1 MTKTKSSVTVE
12 DACVGDLP
20 FNEGRTLELVTE
32 MLRVPG
38 TSGKESAIQELIV
51 GKLLAAGLPKSSIV
65 RDDTHKKSIIGG
77 EVGNLIV
84 KFPGT
89 MKGPRRMLMAHVDT
103 VPLCVGCDPV
113 RKGDVIRSA
122 DPTTALGADD
132 RSGAA
137 VVLNAALTILE
148 HKLPHPPVTFF
159 WPVQEEIGLWGV
171 RNVKASL
178 LGKPKLCFNWDGGN
192 PAMVCL
198 GATGAFEL
206 MIEVHGI
213 ASHAGVHPE
222 DGVSAIGIAAAAI
235 EDLQTNGWHGLIV
248 KGKQT
253 GTSNLGIIQGG
264 DATNVVTP
272 HVSIRGE
279 VRSHNPEFRKKLVTE
294 FEKAFQRA
302 AKRLKNA
309 EGKRGSVDFTA
320 QLKYNSFRID
330 AGEPCVQEVYR
341 VIRSQGLE
349 PIQQIS
355 NGGLDA
361 NWMSDYGF
369 PTVTLGSGQHN
380 VHTVNEFLDIQEF
393 LTGARIGLR
402 LACGV

>member
-1 MTKTKSSVTVE
+1 MMKKMTGERVE
-12 DACVGDLP
+12 SAAASLP
-20 FNEGRTLELVTE
+20 FDEERTLQLVTE
-32 MLRVPG
+32 LLGVPG
-38 TSGKESAIQELIV
+38 KSGEEGPIQELIV
-51 GKLLAAGLPKSSIV
+51 RKLLAAGLPESAIT

-89 MKGPRRMLMAHVDT
+89 IKGPRRMLMAHVDT

-113 RKGDVIRSA
+113 RRGDRIVSA

-148 HKLPHPPVTFF
+148 NKLPHPPVTFF

-171 RNVKASL
+171 RNVKASM
-178 LGKPKLCFNWDGGN
+178 LGKPKLCFNWDGGD

-206 MIEVHGI
+206 LIEVHGI

-222 DGVSAIGIAAAAI
+222 AGVSAIGIAAAAI
-235 EDLQTNGWHGLIV
+235 EDLQSNGWHGLIL
-248 KGKQT
+248 KGKNS
-253 GTSNLGIIQGG
+253 GTSNLGIIHGG

-279 VRSHNPEFRKKLVTE
+279 VRSHNPQFRERLVKEFD
-294 FEKAFQRA
+294 KAFQRA
-302 AKRLKNA
+302 AKRMKNSL
-309 EGKRGSVDFTA
+309 GKRGSVEFKS

-330 AGEPCVQEVYR
+330 AGEPCVEEAYR
-341 VIRSQGLE
+341 VIRRMGME

-380 VHTVNEFLDIQEF
+380 VHTVNEYLDIAEF
-393 LTGARIGLR
+393 LAGAKVGLA

>member
-1 MTKTKSSVTVE
+1 MMKRKPASSARQVPE
-12 DACVGDLP
+12 SHLP
-20 FNEGRTLELVTE
+20 FDADRTLDLVTE
-32 MLRVPG
+32 MLRIPG
-38 TSGKESAIQELIV
+38 KSGEEGPIQQLIV
-51 GKLLAAGLPKSSIV
+51 DKLLAAGLPASAVV

-89 MKGPRRMLMAHVDT
+89 LKGPRRMLMAHVDT

-113 RKGDVIRSA
+113 RQGDLIRSA
-122 DPTTALGADD
+122 NPATALGADD

-148 HKLPHPPVTFF
+148 HDLPHPPVTFF

-178 LGKPKLCFNWDGGN
+178 LGKPKLCFNWDGGD

-206 MIEVHGI
+206 LIEVHGI

-222 DGVSAIGIAAAAI
+222 AGVSAIGIAAAAI
-235 EDLQTNGWHGLIV
+235 EDLQSNGWHGLIL
-248 KGKQT
+248 KGKHA
-253 GTSNLGIIQGG
+253 GTSNLGVIHGG

-279 VRSHNPEFRKKLVTE
+279 VRSHDPKFREKLVAE
-294 FEKAFQRA
+294 FDKAFQRA
-302 AKRLKNA
+302 AKRLKNSS
-309 EGKRGSVDFTA
+309 GKKGSVEFKS

-330 AGEPCVQEVYR
+330 PSEPCVEEAFR
-341 VIRSQGLE
+341 VIRGFGLE
-349 PIQQIS
+349 PIPQIS

-380 VHTVNEFLDIQEF
+380 VHTVNEYLDINEF
-393 LTGARIGLR
+393 LTGACIGLA
-402 LACGV
+402 LACGE

>member
-1 MTKTKSSVTVE
+1 MRGRDRE
-12 DACVGDLP
+12 QHDDENEERRDGGECLRGDLP
-20 FNEGRTLELVTE
+20 FDEGRTLELVTE

-51 GKLLAAGLPKSSIV
+51 GKLLGAGLPKSSIV

-103 VPLCVGCDPV
+103 VPLCVGCDPI

-148 HKLPHPPVTFF
+148 NKLPHPPVTFF

-206 MIEVHGI
+206 LIEVHGI

-264 DATNVVTP
+264 MRRT
-272 HVSIRGE
+272 S
-279 VRSHNPEFRKKLVTE
+279 
-294 FEKAFQRA
+294 
-302 AKRLKNA
+302 
-309 EGKRGSVDFTA
+309 
-320 QLKYNSFRID
+320 
-330 AGEPCVQEVYR
+330 
-341 VIRSQGLE
+341 
-349 PIQQIS
+349 
-355 NGGLDA
+355 
-361 NWMSDYGF
+361 
-369 PTVTLGSGQHN
+369 
-380 VHTVNEFLDIQEF
+380 
-393 LTGARIGLR
+393 
-402 LACGV
+402 

>member
-1 MTKTKSSVTVE
+1 MMKRKPASSARQVPE
-12 DACVGDLP
+12 SHLP
-20 FNEGRTLELVTE
+20 FDADRTLDLVTE
-32 MLRVPG
+32 MLRIPG
-38 TSGKESAIQELIV
+38 KSGEEGPIQQLV
-51 GKLLAAGLPKSSIV
+51 VDKLLAAGLPASAVV

-89 MKGPRRMLMAHVDT
+89 LKGPRRMLMAHVDT

-113 RKGDVIRSA
+113 RKGDIIRSA
-122 DPTTALGADD
+122 NPATALGADD

-148 HKLPHPPVTFF
+148 HDLPHPPVTFF

-178 LGKPKLCFNWDGGN
+178 LGKPKLCFNWDGGD

-206 MIEVHGI
+206 LIEVHGI

-222 DGVSAIGIAAAAI
+222 AGVSAIGIAAAAI
-235 EDLQTNGWHGLIV
+235 EDLQSNGWHGLIL
-248 KGKQT
+248 KGKHA
-253 GTSNLGIIQGG
+253 GTSNLGVIHGG

-279 VRSHNPEFRKKLVTE
+279 VRSHDPKFREKLVAE
-294 FEKAFQRA
+294 FDKAFQRA
-302 AKRLKNA
+302 AKRLKNSS
-309 EGKRGSVDFTA
+309 GKKGSVEFKS

-330 AGEPCVQEVYR
+330 PAEPCVEEAFR
-341 VIRSQGLE
+341 VIRGFGLE
-349 PIQQIS
+349 PIPQIS

-380 VHTVNEFLDIQEF
+380 VHTVNEYLDINEF
-393 LTGARIGLR
+393 LTGACIGLA
-402 LACGV
+402 LACGE

>member
-1 MTKTKSSVTVE
+1 MTKTKQANGATASPAS
-12 DACVGDLP
+12 GLP
-20 FNEGRTLELVTE
+20 FDEKRILQLVTE

-51 GKLLAAGLPKSSIV
+51 SKLLAAGLPESAIV
-65 RDDTHKKSIIGG
+65 RDDTHRKSIIGG

-84 KFPGT
+84 KLPGT
-89 MKGPRRMLMAHVDT
+89 LKGPRRMLMAHVDT

-122 DPTTALGADD
+122 DPKTALGADD
-132 RSGAA
+132 RSGAT

-148 HKLPHPPVTFF
+148 NNLPHPPLTFF

-178 LGKPKLCFNWDGGN
+178 LGKPKLCFNWDGGS
-192 PAMVCL
+192 PAMMCI

-206 MIEVHGI
+206 KIEVHGI

-222 DGVSAIGIAAAAI
+222 EGVSAIGIAAAAI
-235 EDLQTNGWHGLIV
+235 EDLQSNGWHGLIL
-248 KGKQT
+248 KGKQS

-264 DATNVVTP
+264 DATNVVTS

-279 VRSHNPEFRKKLVTE
+279 VRSHNPQFRDRLVKE

-302 AKRLKNA
+302 AKRLKNSH
-309 EGKRGSVDFTA
+309 GKRGNIDFDC

-330 AGEPCVQEVYR
+330 PNEECVQEADR
-341 VIRSQGLE
+341 VIRSMGLE
-349 PIQQIS
+349 PSPQIS

-380 VHTVNEFLDIQEF
+380 VHTVNEYLDIEEF
-393 LTGARIGLR
+393 LMGARIGLA
-402 LACGV
+402 LACGA